1 MLISMAHVTT
11 KDHADAHICG
21 LCCPQSH
28 VDMSG
33 PGCLLRPWWCSGP
46 CRYQRPCLGPRPHCS
61 QGQCWCSRP
70 KLPSRPCGFMGCA
83 AAGDLDSLTSH
94 LLWKANAHLCPFKIK
109 RLSWRKTASQVS
121 IFYST
126 VIQKP
131 EFANILFI
139 VMSTNVYLLTINYIY
154 RYTPVHMV
162 ILYHCHTQKSDKPR
176 RDIHKGPSVVEGL
189 ELRLSSPDTWWLFL
203 EALGRG

>member
-1 MLISMAHVTT
+1 MSLALVTT
-11 KDHADAHICG
+11 KDHADAHVLCPYLWAVLSPEPCRYEWPGLPPEAMVMFGSMSLPKAMSGSKAPLQSGSVLMFETQVTNKALWIHG
-21 LCCPQSH
+21 LCC
-28 VDMSG
+28 
-33 PGCLLRPWWCSGP
+33 CWGP
-46 CRYQRPCLGPRPHCS
+46 C
-61 QGQCWCSRP
+61 
-70 KLPSRPCGFMGCA
+70 
-83 AAGDLDSLTSH
+83 LDSLTSH
-94 LLWKANAHLCPFKIK
+94 LLRKTNAHLCPFKNK

-121 IFYST
+121 TFYST

-154 RYTPVHMV
+154 QYTSVHMV

-189 ELRLSSPDTWWLFL
+189 ELRLSSPDT
-203 EALGRG
+203 